1 MRVDCLKR
9 PTRHLP
15 FCYKIAWVG
24 CAAFMMA
31 FLFGGEVFS
40 AEVFSVSMPAW
51 VASLSF
57 SPDGKR
63 LAVGCA
69 DSAVRVLESE
79 SGKEILA
86 LREHKDYVVAVA
98 FGPDGKTLGTGSYD
112 HTVQLWNLAR
122 KPARH
127 VLL

>member
-1 MRVDCLKR
+1 MRVDRVKR
-9 PTRHLP
+9 PFRHFP
-15 FCYKIAWVG
+15 CCYQIAWMS
-24 CAAFMMA
+24 CAAFMLT
-31 FLFGGEVFS
+31 LFGGQVLG

-69 DSAVRVLESE
+69 DSAVRVIEGE
-79 SGKEILA
+79 SGEEILA
-86 LREHKDYVVAVA
+86 LRDHKDYVVAVA
-98 FGPDGKTLGTGSYD
+98 FAPDGKTLGTGSYD